1 MNKILIAITILSG
14 IVLFFSYSWGCATKD
29 RYLQWGDTEG
39 VFVWER
45 EFWNPASAGYHS
57 ISCAEVPFALIRYW
71 TSGRAKMKQW
81 DEYFEKNIAGRP
93 VNEVAP
99 LVEAEI
105 KRRIN
110 Q

>member
-1 MNKILIAITILSG
+1 MKRAVIVIAFLIS
-14 IVLFFSYSWGCATKD
+14 IVLFFYYSWRCAVKD
-29 RYLQWGDTEG
+29 RYLRRGDIEG

-71 TSGRAKMKQW
+71 TSGRVKMKQW
-81 DEYFEKNIAGRP
+81 DEYFEKNIAGKP
-93 VNEVAP
+93 MNEVAP

-105 KRRIN
+105 KRRIKH
-110 Q
+110 